1 MSNGKPIK
9 EILPEVIRKLII
21 QRKHY
26 LKQQRINRRKK
37 NRDPN
42 QPKLPG
48 MKQGG
53 QMAKKQTSVKD
64 EVKRRMR
71 KETPRTGYGVGLS
84 PITHLRRRLH
94 KKQIEKELK
103 DRPEHLSPAKVSKK
117 ANGGVM
123 TKGRGPHGKTD
134 EELLKEAYPGQFR
147 NESNALAP
155 KFHTKG
161 RARGGVVKKAGGTK
175 RVPGSGAAT
184 KGTNFEGIF

>member
-48 MKQGG
+48 MQQGG
-53 QMAKKQTSVKD
+53 QMAEKKTSVKD

-71 KETPRTGYGVGLS
+71 EETPNTGYGLGLS
-84 PITHLRRRLH
+84 PITHLRRYLH
-94 KKQIEKELK
+94 KKQIKKERKAKELK
-103 DRPEHLSPAKVSKK
+103 AKKDTKSVVDVRAGGGRVRALWKGKAKDYPGVKKVIKLNKLGRYKKPVKK
-117 ANGGVM
+117 AKGGFV
-123 TKGRGPHGKTD
+123 KG
-134 EELLKEAYPGQFR
+134 
-147 NESNALAP
+147 
-155 KFHTKG
+155 
-161 RARGGVVKKAGGTK
+161 AGGTK